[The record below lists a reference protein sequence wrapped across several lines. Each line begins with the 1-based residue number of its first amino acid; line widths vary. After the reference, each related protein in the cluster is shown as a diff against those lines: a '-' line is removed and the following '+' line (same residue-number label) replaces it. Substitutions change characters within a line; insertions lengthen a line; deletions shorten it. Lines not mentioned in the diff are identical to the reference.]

1 MRAVTWDRTFFGED
15 TRDELVN
22 ITANYLPSG
31 RRIMNSVPVPAG
43 QGYMHLTIR
52 ESFLLGQEVQKP
64 VRLIMAYRDDEGDLK
79 EIPGPRINIV
89 RADISILE
97 SEDEHGR
104 KGPHPAAVAVP
115 VVIGLLLVG
124 LGVWW
129 LWRRNKD
136 RLILSRIRRRSG
148 QGYGVG
154 KSRAARSGKE
164 GFDLGE
170 SPVSPPPRAEGNVFR
185 EEIARQDT
193 GR

>member
-1 MRAVTWDRTFFGED
+1 
-15 TRDELVN
+15 
-22 ITANYLPSG
+22 
-31 RRIMNSVPVPAG
+31 MNSVPVPAG
-43 QGYMHLTIR
+43 QGYLHLTIR

-64 VRLIMAYRDDEGDLK
+64 VRLIMAYIDDDGELK
-79 EIPGPRINIV
+79 EVPGPRVNIV
-89 RADISILE
+89 RADISVVQAE
-97 SEDEHGR
+97 EEDER

-115 VVIGLLLVG
+115 VVVGVLLLG

-136 RLILSRIRRRSG
+136 RLILAGIRRRSG

-154 KSRAARSGKE
+154 KSRGKRGGKE
-164 GFDLGE
+164 GVDLGE
-170 SPVSPPPRAEGNVFR
+170 TPVSPPPPRAGENVFR